1 LLASLRKFRFMA
13 QSLIESTP
21 VGAFHHTITERA
33 FPEIRRVLKPG
44 GKFAAI
50 EPWRAPGYRVGIRV
64 FGKRERGVNCRPM
77 ELERV
82 LPLFRAFDDA
92 RVTHHGTFTRYSLIA
107 LGKLGV
113 RPRIQ
118 TIDRITRIDDNLAS
132 KSSLRKYG
140 SSVRCWRNRQTG
152 PANFGEPGF
161 LCQV

>member
-1 LLASLRKFRFMA
+1 M
-13 QSLIESTP
+13 
-21 VGAFHHTITERA
+21 
-33 FPEIRRVLKPG
+33 
-44 GKFAAI
+44 
-50 EPWRAPGYRVGIRV
+50 

-132 KSSLRKYG
+132 KSMAEKYG
-140 SSVRCWRNRQTG
+140 SSVALLAKSTDW
-152 PANFGEPGF
+152 PKANFSANPDFCVKSDVLGRVIG
-161 LCQV
+161 V